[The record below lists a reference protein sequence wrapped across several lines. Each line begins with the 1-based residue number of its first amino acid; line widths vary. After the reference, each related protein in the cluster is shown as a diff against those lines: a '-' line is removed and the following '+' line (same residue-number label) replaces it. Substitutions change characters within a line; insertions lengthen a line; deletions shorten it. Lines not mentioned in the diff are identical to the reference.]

1 MASLVIVLAIPVFF
15 VMIAVEAVVARWQR
29 RSVYRLDDALSSL
42 SLGLLSQVAA
52 VFTRVL
58 TVGIYAAVFEQAR
71 FATLPSS
78 HPLVWVGALVA
89 YDFCYYWQHRLG
101 HERTLLWAAHVVHH
115 QSEHYNLTTALRQ
128 TSSGWLLGWMFY
140 LPMALVGVPPSVF
153 AVVAL
158 VDLLYQFW
166 VHTELVGS
174 LGWFDRWFASPS
186 NHRVHHAVNDRYLD
200 RNYGG
205 IFMLWDHLFGTFV
218 EEDVSH
224 PPVYGT
230 RAPLR
235 SWNPAWANAEVY
247 AGLAQD
253 LRAASGPAEWWQVL
267 TGRTGWHLS
276 GAGMAPAAT
285 ACSLDRAPYDPQP
298 SRRLLAYGVVQYAV
312 LVAAGVQF
320 LVMQRGQSLL
330 TLAPMAVWI
339 AVSLSTLGM
348 ALDNR
353 PAGMRTEQARVLV
366 TALGVAVT
374 QSWFLVGPIPAW
386 AVAGVAVAALLSAV
400 WVGKSQ
406 SMVLAHVRGA

>member
-1 MASLVIVLAIPVFF
+1 MEALVIVLAIPVFF
-15 VMIAVEAVVARWQR
+15 AMFAVEAVVAQWQR
-29 RSVYRLDDALSSL
+29 RSVYRLDDTLSNL
-42 SLGLLSQVAA
+42 SLGLLSQVAG

-58 TVGIYAAVFEQAR
+58 TVGVYAVLFEHAR
-71 FATLPSS
+71 VATLPAS

-115 QSEHYNLTTALRQ
+115 QSEHYNLSTALRQ

-140 LPMALVGVPPSVF
+140 MPLAVAGVPPSVF

-158 VDLLYQFW
+158 IDLLYQFW

-205 IFMLWDHLFGTFV
+205 IFMVWDHLFGTFV
-218 EEDVSH
+218 DEDAAH

-247 AGLAQD
+247 AGLVRE
-253 LRAASGPAEWWQVL
+253 LRAAPGPGAWWQVL

-285 ACSLDRAPYDPQP
+285 AFSLDRAAYDPRP
-298 SRRLLAYGVVQYAV
+298 SRSLLAYGVVQYAV
-312 LVAAGVQF
+312 LAAGGVQF
-320 LVMQRGQSLL
+320 LVMQPGQSLL
-330 TLAPMAVWI
+330 NLAPMAMWI

-353 PAGMRTEQARVLV
+353 PSGMRAERARLMV
-366 TALGVAVT
+366 TALGVAVK

-386 AVAGVAVAALLSAV
+386 AVVGVVVAALLSAV
-400 WVGKSQ
+400 WVGKS
-406 SMVLAHVRGA
+406 HGAESGHG

>member
-1 MASLVIVLAIPVFF
+1 
-15 VMIAVEAVVARWQR
+15 VAAR
-29 RSVYRLDDALSSL
+29 RQHRAVYRLDDALSSL

-71 FATLPSS
+71 VATLPAS

-115 QSEHYNLTTALRQ
+115 QSERYNLTTALRQ
-128 TSSGWLLGWMFY
+128 TSSGWLLGWVFY
-140 LPMALVGVPPSVF
+140 LPMALGGVPPSVF

-205 IFMLWDHLFGTFV
+205 IFMVWDHLFGTFV
-218 EEDVSH
+218 DEDAAH

-247 AGLAQD
+247 AGLVHD
-253 LRAASGPAEWWQVL
+253 LRAATGPVGWWQVL
-267 TGRTGWHLS
+267 TGRTGWRPA
-276 GAGMAPAAT
+276 GAERGSVAT
-285 ACSLDRAPYDPQP
+285 AFSLDRVPYDPQP
-298 SRRLLAYGVVQYAV
+298 SRSLQAYGVVQFAV
-312 LVAAGVQF
+312 LVSAGVQF
-320 LVMQRGQSLL
+320 LVMQREHSLA
-330 TLAPMAVWI
+330 TLAPMALWM
-339 AVSLSTLGM
+339 AASLSTLGM

-353 PAGMRTEQARVLV
+353 RAGVRAEQVRWLA
-366 TALGVAVT
+366 TATGVAVT
-374 QSWFLVGPIPAW
+374 QSWFLVGPIPRPAL
-386 AVAGVAVAALLSAV
+386 VGVVAAAALSAV
-400 WVGKSQ
+400 WVGTSRA
-406 SMVLAHVRGA
+406 VVPADTD

>member
-1 MASLVIVLAIPVFF
+1 MEALVIVLAIPVFF
-15 VMIAVEAVVARWQR
+15 AMIAVEAVVARWQR
-29 RSVYRLDDALSSL
+29 RSVYRLDDTLSSL
-42 SLGLLSQVAA
+42 SLGLLSQVAG

-58 TVGIYAAVFEQAR
+58 TVGVYAVLFEHAR
-71 FATLPSS
+71 VATLPAS

-115 QSEHYNLTTALRQ
+115 QSEHYNLSTALRQ

-140 LPMALVGVPPSVF
+140 MPLAVAGVPPSVF

-158 VDLLYQFW
+158 IDLLYQFW

-205 IFMLWDHLFGTFV
+205 IFMVWDHLFGTFV
-218 EEDVSH
+218 DEDAAH

-247 AGLAQD
+247 AGLVRE
-253 LRAASGPAEWWQVL
+253 LRAAPGPGAWWQVL

-285 ACSLDRAPYDPQP
+285 AFSLDRAPYDPRP

-312 LVAAGVQF
+312 LAAAGVQF

-330 TLAPMAVWI
+330 TLAPMAMWI

-353 PAGMRTEQARVLV
+353 PSGMRAERARLML

-386 AVAGVAVAALLSAV
+386 AVAGVVVAALLSAV
-400 WVGKSQ
+400 WVGKNQGVESG
-406 SMVLAHVRGA
+406 HG